1 MPSNTPAPANS
12 ADRLD
17 SWKEIASY
25 LRRDVRTVQRWE
37 KKEGLPVHRH
47 QHEKLGTVY
56 AFQSEID
63 AWWNSADHKPLR
75 EEVNATTSRIEGYD
89 EEIEE
94 EIFFDGARG
103 MADWLRVHRRQFLVA
118 GIPVLVVALSVLL
131 FRPASEFGS
140 RARFRQTSPGTRL
153 MLQPLENY
161 S

>member
-1 MPSNTPAPANS
+1 MNNSETSKPAVASPSLENR
-12 ADRLD
+12 RLD
-17 SWKEIASY
+17 SWKEIGAY
-25 LRRDVRTVQRWE
+25 LKRDVSTVQRWE

-103 MADWLRVHRRQFLVA
+103 MADWLRVHRRQFLIA

-131 FRPASEFGS
+131 FRPASVLVS
-140 RARFRQTSPGTRL
+140 R
-153 MLQPLENY
+153 
-161 S
+161 